1 MKNDNN
7 SCQWRVAVGKL
18 LFVSDFTYLPKDG
31 RAIHFKLRTR
41 GVLYNGQFSGTLLV
55 EEEKEMNL
63 ISDKKSNFR

>member
-41 GVLYNGQFSGTLLV
+41 GVLYNGQL

-63 ISDKKSNFR
+63 FSDK